1 MGGRI
6 YKGPLK
12 GVCVPGLNCY
22 SCPGALFSCPLGSLQ
37 AILAGWEYSF
47 SFYVTGLLLGFGAIF
62 GRFICGFLCPFGL
75 IQELLHKI
83 PLFKNKRAIKIP
95 KFFLYI
101 KYVILAVFVVALP
114 VFAKGEFGVGY
125 PAFCKFLCPAGTIE
139 AGLPLLAGSEGLR
152 KAAGALFLWKALLSA
167 AVVVGCVVIYR
178 FFCRVLCPLGA
189 FYSFFNKISLLRID
203 PDEVRGT
210 FCKMGLNPVLEVNSL
225 ECIRC
230 GECKAHAKRRF
241 AGRGSSAEVMANT
254 TEQIIHSA

>member
-1 MGGRI
+1 MSGRI

-83 PLFKNKRAIKIP
+83 PLFKNKRIIKIP

-152 KAAGALFLWKALLSA
+152 KAAAGLFLWKALLSA
-167 AVVVGCVVIYR
+167 AVVVGCIAVYR
-178 FFCRVLCPLGA
+178 LFCRVLCPLGA
-189 FYSFFNKISLLRID
+189 FYSLFNKISLLRID
-203 PDEVRGT
+203 PDETRGAL
-210 FCKMGLNPVLEVNSL
+210 CKMGLNPRREVNSL

-230 GECKAHAKRRF
+230 GDCKRYAKRRP
-241 AGRGSSAEVMANT
+241 AGLGSSAEVMANT
-254 TEQIIHSA
+254 SAHIIHSA

>member
-1 MGGRI
+1 MNGRI

-37 AILAGWEYSF
+37 AILAGWEYDF

-62 GRFICGFLCPFGL
+62 GRFICGFLCPFGF

-83 PLFKNKRAIKIP
+83 PFYKIKRIP
-95 KFFLYI
+95 KGFLYI
-101 KYVILAVFVVALP
+101 KYVILAVFVVGLP
-114 VFAKGEFGVGY
+114 VLAKGEFGVGY
-125 PAFCKFLCPAGTIE
+125 PAFCKYICPAGTIE

-152 KAAGALFLWKALLSA
+152 RAAGALFLWKALLSA
-167 AVVVGCVVIYR
+167 AVVAGCVMTYR

-203 PDEVRGT
+203 PSDVERGRP
-210 FCKMGLNPVLEVNSL
+210 CKMGLNPQREVNGL

-230 GECKAHAKRRF
+230 GECKHYDKRFVSTICSTAKTVF
-241 AGRGSSAEVMANT
+241 KP
-254 TEQIIHSA
+254 